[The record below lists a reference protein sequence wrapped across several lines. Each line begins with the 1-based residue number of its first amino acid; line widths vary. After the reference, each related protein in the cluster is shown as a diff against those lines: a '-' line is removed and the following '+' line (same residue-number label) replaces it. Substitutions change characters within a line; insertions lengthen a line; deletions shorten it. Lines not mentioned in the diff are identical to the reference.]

1 MIGEIAS
8 KKKRLLTPVIS
19 ASLFARALLVSG
31 PEAIMTVPAGISW
44 ISLLITVI
52 SGLASISLVI
62 LFANISLSTT
72 RAFPPG
78 IAA

>member
-31 PEAIMTVPAGISW
+31 PEAIMTVPAGIS
-44 ISLLITVI
+44 
-52 SGLASISLVI
+52 
-62 LFANISLSTT
+62 
-72 RAFPPG
+72 
-78 IAA
+78 